1 MSGSPKYSQAELER
15 QRQEKLEA
23 NRRRQAE
30 LEAKRR
36 QEAAEKERKRQLE
49 ARRQEILTQLQNLA
63 TQIKKQSD
71 SIYPEAWQ
79 KLQQKEQTLKQQI
92 SNVTLV
98 NQFSSIEQ
106 QIE

>member
-30 LEAKRR
+30 LEAKSR

-49 ARRQEILTQLQNLA
+49 ARRQEILAQLQNLA
-63 TQIKKQSD
+63 IQIQQQSD

-79 KLQQKEQTLKQQI
+79 ELQRKEQTLKPPPNI
-92 SNVTLV
+92 
-98 NQFSSIEQ
+98 FA
-106 QIE
+106 